1 MKGFWATVLLL
12 LVIAVGVALDKGLWQ
27 VPREWNPFAALHIT
41 DPLTPVTRW
50 KLGRLADD
58 RDACRA
64 VLARASGSLD
74 SLDSL
79 DYTPLADYTPIEG
92 CPLRNVVRLRRSGVT
107 FNRSFVASCPLAV
120 AWLMFERQ
128 RLQPAAREL
137 FGEPVAEVEHYGSF
151 ACRNI
156 YHRENA
162 RRSAHASANALD
174 VAAFRLADGRR
185 ITLRDDWGD
194 DAAAGDFLE
203 RAHDGACDVFGTVLG
218 PEYNAAHANHFHLA
232 MRGFSVC
239 R

>member
-1 MKGFWATVLLL
+1 MRLLPRE
-12 LVIAVGVALDKGLWQ
+12 VIAIVFIAAGVAVDKGLWQ
-27 VPREWNPFAALHIT
+27 VPREWNPFAALRIE

-58 RDACRA
+58 QDACRA
-64 VLARASGSLD
+64 VLARASA
-74 SLDSL
+74 SL
-79 DYTPLADYTPIEG
+79 DYTPLADYTPVAG
-92 CPLRNVVRLRRSGVT
+92 CPLRNVVRLRRSSVT

-128 RLQPAAREL
+128 RLQLAAQAL
-137 FGEPVAEVEHYGSF
+137 FGEPVARVEHYGSF

-156 YHRENA
+156 YHRKNA

-185 ITLRDDWGD
+185 ITLLDDWDG
-194 DAAAGDFLE
+194 DAAAGEFLK
-203 RAHDGACDVFGTVLG
+203 RAHNGACDVFGTVLG
-218 PEYNAAHANHFHLA
+218 PDYNAAHANHFHLA